1 MYGFCSD
8 VLRPVPSLGTTGT
21 VSNGLATATS
31 TKRKNARGAAE
42 DRREPR
48 QQVRVAAAAAPHGEA
63 REPRQHETPQS
74 SSEPACELQS
84 DENW

>member
-21 VSNGLATATS
+21 VWNGLATATS
-31 TKRKNARGAAE
+31 MNRKNAEVPPRIAVSQGSRSAS
-42 DRREPR
+42 RRRLRHTARLESP
-48 QQVRVAAAAAPHGEA
+48 VSTSPH
-63 REPRQHETPQS
+63 R